1 MASATYL
8 SNPVVNIGVVPVDLT
23 DMCSAATLTNLV
35 EALED
40 TAFGTTSRSYTAG
53 LANNEVT
60 LTFYASYA
68 ASETYATLQ
77 PLVGTKTTL
86 TLQPTSGVDSPTN
99 PKFILTGCYLESLP
113 VINASLGELST
124 FDVTFTGGALTID
137 TTV

>member
-8 SNPVVNIGVVPVDLT
+8 SNPVLTINSVDLT
-23 DMCSAATLTNLV
+23 DMCTAATLTYLV

-40 TAFGTTSRSYTAG
+40 TAFGTNSRSYTAG

-60 LTFYASYA
+60 LTMYASFA
-68 ASETYATLQ
+68 ATETYATLQ
-77 PLVGTKTTL
+77 PLVGTKTNI
-86 TLQPTSGVDSPTN
+86 TLQPASGNESATN
-99 PKFILTGCYLESLP
+99 PKFVLTGCYLESLP

-124 FDVTFTGGALTID
+124 YDITFMGGALTID